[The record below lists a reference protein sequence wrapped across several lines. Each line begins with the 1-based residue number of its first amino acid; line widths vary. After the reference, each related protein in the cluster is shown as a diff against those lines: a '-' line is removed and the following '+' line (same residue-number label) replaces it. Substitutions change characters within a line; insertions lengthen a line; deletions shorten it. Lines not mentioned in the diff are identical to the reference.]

1 MEKIFE
7 RLEKVRKNSPL
18 VHHITNYVTAT
29 DCADITKNFGAS
41 PVMADAKEEVQDMVA
56 LADALVL
63 NIGTLN
69 TFTFESMKLAGIAA
83 NKKGIPVV
91 LDVCGAGSTAFRNE
105 KCKDLLSSLKIEVVK
120 GNISEIATIAGFKI
134 KTKGVEASE
143 VEVDKYNLAKKL
155 AEELNAVVVITG
167 AEDVV
172 SNGQDIYSIKNG
184 TNIMGR
190 IVGTG
195 CMAASVIGTFCAVDG
210 DYAMAAASALVCYEI
225 AGENAEKTSDG
236 PGTFKAGLLDKI
248 SSLSEIS
255 VNKMKK
261 IEKIG

>member
-18 VHHITNYVTAT
+18 IHHITNYVTVS

-41 PVMADAKEEVQDMVA
+41 PVMADAKEEVQDMTT
-56 LADALVL
+56 LANALVL

-69 TFTFESMKLAGIAA
+69 PRIIESMKLAGIAA
-83 NKKGIPVV
+83 NKKDIPVI
-91 LDVCGAGSTAFRNE
+91 LDVCGAGATSFRNE
-105 KCKDLLSSLKIEVVK
+105 SCKQLLAAFKTDVIK
-120 GNISEIATIAGFKI
+120 GNLSEIATIAGFNI
-134 KTKGVEASE
+134 KTKGVDSGE
-143 VEVDKYNLAKKL
+143 VEVDKYDLAKKL
-155 AEELNAVVVITG
+155 ARDLNAVVVITG

-172 SNGQDIYSIKNG
+172 SNGKDIYSINNG
-184 TNIMGR
+184 TNIMGKV
-190 IVGTG
+190 VGTG
-195 CMAASVIGTFCAVDG
+195 CMAASVIGTFCAVDK
-210 DYAMAAASALVCYEI
+210 DYAMASASALVCYEI

-236 PGTFKAGLLDKI
+236 PGTFKAGLFDKI

-261 IEKIG
+261 IQKIG